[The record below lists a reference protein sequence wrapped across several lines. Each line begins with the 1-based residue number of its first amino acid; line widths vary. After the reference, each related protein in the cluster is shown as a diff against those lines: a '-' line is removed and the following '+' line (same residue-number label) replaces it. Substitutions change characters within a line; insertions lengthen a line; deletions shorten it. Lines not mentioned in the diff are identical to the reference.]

1 MLPAKETPLVYK
13 REEVGRKS
21 KTARKRDEEGEEAR
35 RTGGGGLKEDS
46 GDIGTGGTE
55 REGGLPAFKTSR
67 RGHGSSLA
75 SRRNCGTLRRRR
87 KR

>member
-35 RTGGGGLKEDS
+35 RTGGGRVKGGLGGYRDG
-46 GDIGTGGTE
+46 GD
-55 REGGLPAFKTSR
+55 REGGR
-67 RGHGSSLA
+67 A
-75 SRRNCGTLRRRR
+75 SGI
-87 KR
+87 